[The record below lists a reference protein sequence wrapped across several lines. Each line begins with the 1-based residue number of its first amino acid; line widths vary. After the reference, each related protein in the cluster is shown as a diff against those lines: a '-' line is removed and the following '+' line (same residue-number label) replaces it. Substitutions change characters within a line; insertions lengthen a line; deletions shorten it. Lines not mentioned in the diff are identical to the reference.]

1 MAYYKAIINNF
12 MQLPKRKGDNIIFAP
27 KDYHLSPEKYQE
39 IEKQIIRLKAKHP
52 KEAAEV
58 KRLAE
63 MGDFS
68 ENAGYQLAK
77 GRLRGLNQRILDLE
91 NLLKRAE
98 IIIPDQDISSVKI
111 GHKVTIVSTGKEKQ
125 YTILGASE
133 SNPADGIISHNSP
146 LGAGLLGKKLGE
158 EIKIQINGQE
168 KIYKIISID
177 LA

>member
-1 MAYYKAIINNF
+1 MRVPI
-12 MQLPKRKGDNIIFAP
+12 RKGDARMFAAL
-27 KDYHLSPEKYQE
+27 DYHLSPEKYRE
-39 IEKQIIRLKAKHP
+39 LEKKLARYQARRP
-52 KEAAEV
+52 QEAAEV

-98 IIIPDQDISSVKI
+98 IVVADQDTSTVKV
-111 GHKVTIVSTGKEKQ
+111 GHRVTIVSEGKEKS

-133 SNPADGIISHNSP
+133 SDPVAGIISHHSP
-146 LGAGLLGKKLGE
+146 LGAVLLNKKINE
-158 EIKIQINGQE
+158 EISLTING
-168 KIYKIISID
+168 KIKTYRIIKIS
-177 LA
+177 A